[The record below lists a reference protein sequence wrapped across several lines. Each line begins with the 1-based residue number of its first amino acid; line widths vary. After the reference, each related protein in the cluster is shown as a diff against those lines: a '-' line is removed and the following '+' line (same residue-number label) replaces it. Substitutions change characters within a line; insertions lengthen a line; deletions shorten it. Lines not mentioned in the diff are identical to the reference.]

1 MTNNCKAAIRY
12 SEPEKVLVRQ
22 RALQYA
28 VALLTERRNE
38 TAIVSHDCERR
49 PSLIDRLKSRK
60 TPVFLG

>member
-1 MTNNCKAAIRY
+1 
-12 SEPEKVLVRQ
+12 VRQ

-38 TAIVSHDCERR
+38 AAIVSHDCERR